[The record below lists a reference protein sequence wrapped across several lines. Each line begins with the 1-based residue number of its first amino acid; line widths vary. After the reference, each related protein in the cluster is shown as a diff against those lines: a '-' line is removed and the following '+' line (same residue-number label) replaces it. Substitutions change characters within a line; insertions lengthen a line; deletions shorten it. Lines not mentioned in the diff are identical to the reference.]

1 MGFGKILLGAVIGV
15 GAVAAAPFTG
25 GGSILGA
32 ATLAGS
38 LAGTGTM
45 AAAAAAG
52 TVGAAAGAAMNDME
66 KDEKREC
73 RKAGHRDGYRKGR
86 IDALNSL
93 KEKMIENNKLK
104 LGVFALSYYVAN
116 LDGDF
121 SVEEQTEIEKAIGRP
136 DYSWSDPSIKEQYQ
150 HILQGNLSFSDIVI
164 KYLCNIDADT
174 LADIDEV
181 INGIV
186 NADGV
191 ISPEEKRFLNGEW
204 AAFRRTH

>member
-52 TVGAAAGAAMNDME
+52 TMGAAAGAAMNDIE
-66 KDEKREC
+66 EEEKREC
-73 RKAGHRDGYRKGR
+73 REAGHRDGYRKGR

-93 KEKMIENNKLK
+93 KEKMLENKKLK
-104 LGVFALSYYVAN
+104 LGVFALACYVAK
-116 LDGDF
+116 LDGYF
-121 SVEEQTEIEKAIGRP
+121 SPEEQEEIEKAIGRP
-136 DYSWSDPSIKEQYQ
+136 DYKWEGPA
-150 HILQGNLSFSDIVI
+150 LSEEFKNIMQSKIRFNDIVNKYFSDVD
-164 KYLCNIDADT
+164 KDT
-174 LADIDEV
+174 INDIDEV
-181 INGIV
+181 IKYIID
-186 NADGV
+186 ADGV
-191 ISPEEKRFLNGEW
+191 VSPEENRFLNGEW
-204 AAFRRTH
+204 AAFKRMH